1 MKNKRKVVRITG
13 EEYNPSDDIEI
24 QKDVIVMLE
33 GALKGAKK
41 GYIQELCIAITTI
54 DGGTHKDWSGDT
66 PDWKKMYGQLMDL
79 VESYRECHSDELDWE
94 D

>member
-1 MKNKRKVVRITG
+1 MKKRVICIITG
-13 EEYNPSDDIEI
+13 EDYEGGEDPTVHA
-24 QKDVIVMLE
+24 DVITMLE

-41 GYIQELCIAITTI
+41 GYIQEMCIAITTI
-54 DGGTHKDWSGDT
+54 DGDTFKDWSGDT

-79 VESYRECHSDELDWE
+79 AENYRECCSDEMEEE